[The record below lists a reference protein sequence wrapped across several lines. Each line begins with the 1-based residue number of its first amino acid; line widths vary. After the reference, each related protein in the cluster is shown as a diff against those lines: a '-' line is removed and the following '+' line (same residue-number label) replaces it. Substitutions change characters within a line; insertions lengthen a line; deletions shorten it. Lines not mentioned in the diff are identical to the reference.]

1 MKRKFWAC
9 VLSFMLL
16 SGILGGCS
24 RGGADGDTLL
34 DNPRNQD
41 DIGERE
47 LLVVSFGTSYNDA
60 RRVSIGGVE
69 DALAAA
75 YPEWSVRRAFTS
87 QIVLD
92 HVWERDGV
100 AMDNVRD
107 ALNRAVANGVRSLVV
122 QPTHLMNG
130 FEYQEL
136 ADELASR
143 AGEFEYVAIGAPLLS
158 TDDDFRRVA
167 EAVTASA
174 AEYGDG
180 ETAFCFMGHGTEA
193 ASNGVYAKMQSV
205 LPQNCYVGTV
215 EAEPSLEDVLSAV
228 RAGAYKRVVLQ
239 PLMLV
244 AGDHAN
250 HDMAGDEPESW
261 KSVFESAGYETV
273 CVLRGLGELDA
284 VQALFVEHARAAMDS
299 GGLSATTGAEYVSAL
314 PDGTYR
320 AQVESDSPMFRVTD
334 CTLTVSGGTMTAV
347 MTMGGTGYLY
357 VYPGTAAD
365 AANAPESDYIPF
377 VETPDGLHTFTTPVA
392 ALNTGVPCAAYSR
405 NRAEWYDRTL
415 TFRVAAL
422 PDGVQADETA
432 APPDSG
438 ALPDTV
444 QAAALAR
451 NKYAQLFTIAYD
463 DAGRALVTIDGTEQ
477 FLVVPEGAEAPESPG
492 GLTVLQAPL
501 RGVYVA
507 ASSAMDFFRCLDALD
522 AVRFTSTAPE
532 NWSIPEIRGALDAGE
547 ILYAGKYSAPDF
559 ELLLSERCTLAV
571 ESTMIY
577 HSPDIRERLEAL
589 GVPVLVERSSYE
601 ADPLGRMEW
610 VKLYGLLTGRTA
622 EADAFFDTQAELV
635 ERIRTEE
642 ALGKTVAFFSLSPNG
657 YVNVGRH
664 GDYVA
669 KMIEYAGGEYAFPET
684 DSDNLQMEAFYA
696 AARDADIILYDGTID
711 GGLETLEQ
719 LYSKSTLFRDFAA
732 AQSGNVWCVERN
744 FFQEPTAAGGVIA
757 DFHAV
762 FSGAADAETR
772 LTYLHRV
779 S

>member
-16 SGILGGCS
+16 SGILCGCS
-24 RGGADGDTLL
+24 RGGADGDALL

-60 RRVSIGGVE
+60 RRLSIGGVE

-87 QIVLD
+87 QIVLE
-92 HVWERDGV
+92 HVRERDGV

-167 EAVTASA
+167 EAVVASA
-174 AEYGDG
+174 AEYDDG
-180 ETAFCFMGHGTEA
+180 ETALCLMGHGTEA

-205 LPQNCYVGTV
+205 LSDIGAENCYVGTV

-228 RAGAYKRVVLQ
+228 QSGDYKRVVLQ

-250 HDMAGDEPESW
+250 NDMAGDEPESW

-320 AQVESDSPMFRVTD
+320 AQVESDSPMFRVAD
-334 CTLTVSGGTMTAV
+334 CALTVSGGTMSAV

-377 VETPDGLHTFTTPVA
+377 VETPDGLHTFTLPVA
-392 ALNTGVPCAAYSR
+392 ALNAGVPCAAYSR

-415 TFRVAAL
+415 TFRVAEPPASVQTDVL
-422 PDGVQADETA
+422 PDSD
-432 APPDSG
+432 
-438 ALPDTV
+438 
-444 QAAALAR
+444 AAALAG
-451 NKYAQLFTIAYD
+451 NKYAEHFTIDYD
-463 DAGRALVTIDGTEQ
+463 AAGRALVTIDDTEQ
-477 FLVVPEGAEAPESPG
+477 FLVVTEGAEAPDNSG

-532 NWSIPEIRGALDAGE
+532 HWTIPAIRDALDAGE

-610 VKLYGLLTGRTA
+610 VKLYGLLTGRAA
-622 EADAFFDTQAELV
+622 EADAFFDAQAQAV
-635 ERIRTEE
+635 ESIRAEDT
-642 ALGKTVAFFSLSPNG
+642 LGKTVAFFAVSPNG
-657 YVNVGRH
+657 YVSVRKP

-669 KMIEYAGGEYAFPET
+669 KMIEFAGGEYAFPET
-684 DSDNLQMEAFYA
+684 DGERYTDNLQMEAFYA
-696 AARDADIILYDGTID
+696 AARDADVLLYDGTID
-711 GGLETLEQ
+711 GGLDTLEQ
-719 LYSKSTLFRDFAA
+719 LYSKSALFRDFAA
-732 AQSGNVWCVERN
+732 ARNGNVWCVERN
-744 FFQEPTAAGGVIA
+744 LFQEPTAAGGVIA